1 MTNYNRISS
10 IDIMRGL
17 TLVLM
22 LFVND
27 LNMSV
32 APSWLGH
39 AEADFDGMGLA
50 DWVFPGFLFIV
61 GMAIPFAFSRRFSA
75 GQLLPDISRH
85 IVTRSLAL
93 IIIGVLMLNTGRVNP
108 ELTGMSKNLWSLL
121 MYVAVFLY
129 WNDYPDKENKFF
141 TVTGLKLLG
150 IGIFILLVF
159 KFRSGQ
165 PENSGSLITGWW
177 GILGLIGWGYL
188 ISAFTFVLCR
198 ESILKTS
205 LVALFFLILN
215 ILSGLNMTDYLDPV
229 RPILGVIIDG
239 NVPLIVLTG
248 LIAGLIIQEASE
260 KEFKPVIA
268 TFVGLGILYII
279 SGFFLRKWFIISK
292 IQATPSWGMICAGI
306 SMLLFILIYWI
317 ADVRKKIKW
326 AEFLR
331 PAGENSLTTYIA
343 PDILY
348 YLIWSTGVP
357 ILIYKESSH
366 PLIVIAGSIAWAL
379 LMVGLTAFLARL
391 KIKLKI

>member
-1 MTNYNRISS
+1 
-10 IDIMRGL
+10 
-17 TLVLM
+17 
-22 LFVND
+22 
-27 LNMSV
+27 
-32 APSWLGH
+32 
-39 AEADFDGMGLA
+39 
-50 DWVFPGFLFIV
+50 
-61 GMAIPFAFSRRFSA
+61 
-75 GQLLPDISRH
+75 
-85 IVTRSLAL
+85 
-93 IIIGVLMLNTGRVNP
+93 MLNTGRVNP

-121 MYVAVFLY
+121 MYFAVFLY

-150 IGIFILLVF
+150 VGIFILLVF
-159 KFRSGQ
+159 KFRSGE
-165 PENSGSLITGWW
+165 PENDGSLITGWW

-188 ISAFTFVLCR
+188 ISAFTFVFCR
-198 ESILKTS
+198 ESILRTS
-205 LVALFFLILN
+205 LVTLFFLILN
-215 ILSGLNMTDYLDPV
+215 ILSELNMLDYLDPV

-248 LIAGLIIQEASE
+248 LIAGLIIQNTSI
-260 KEFKPVIA
+260 KESNQVIV

-292 IQATPSWGMICAGI
+292 IQATPSWGMICSGI
-306 SMLLFILIYWI
+306 SMLVFIVIYWI

-348 YLIWSTGVP
+348 YLIWSTGIP
-357 ILIYKESSH
+357 LLIYKESSQ
-366 PLIVIAGSIAWAL
+366 PLIVIAGSLVWAL
-379 LMVGLTAFLARL
+379 LMVGLTALLARL